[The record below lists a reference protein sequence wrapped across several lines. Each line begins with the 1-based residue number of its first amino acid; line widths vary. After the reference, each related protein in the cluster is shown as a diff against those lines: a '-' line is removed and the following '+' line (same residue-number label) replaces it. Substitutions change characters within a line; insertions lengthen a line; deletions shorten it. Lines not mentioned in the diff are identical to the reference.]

1 LPVPIHPAPSNLFVI
16 PEGNLRFQPQNER
29 VRRSATLSPT
39 RLFLVLCLILALAPS
54 LRAQAREDALS
65 QAEIEKLRDTNRLPD
80 ERVLVFVKFLDER
93 TETIRNLISKP
104 RRPGREEDIHDALEQ
119 FISIADSLGDNL
131 NEYGTRHRDVRKSL
145 PKLLRAID
153 RWTSIIKSPADDEA
167 YNVSRKLSLETI
179 RDLRED
185 TEHMIEDQRVWF
197 AAHPPQKDAE
207 GNVIEQ

>member
-1 LPVPIHPAPSNLFVI
+1 MPQSFFFIPRLFALPG
-16 PEGNLRFQPQNER
+16 GNLRIQPLHHR
-29 VRRSATLSPT
+29 IKRSRTISVAGLLLSLYFTLSVA
-39 RLFLVLCLILALAPS
+39 RS
-54 LRAQAREDALS
+54 LHAQGREDALT

-80 ERVLVFVKFLDER
+80 ERVLVFVKFLDDR
-93 TETIRNLISKP
+93 TDNIRNLTSKP
-104 RRPGREEDIHDALEQ
+104 RHPGREEDIHDALEQ
-119 FISIADSLGDNL
+119 FISISDSLEDNL

-153 RWTSIIKSPADDEA
+153 RWTSIIKSPADEEA
-167 YNVSRKLSLETI
+167 YNVSRRLALESI

-197 AAHPPQKDAE
+197 AAHSPQKDAD